1 MLSFAKYVCVSNMKY
16 ILVHKIKKNICIC
29 ICTCMYVYSNSHFID
44 QRTKEKNYM
53 GRIKRVIS
61 G

>member
-44 QRTKEKNYM
+44 QRTKGKKLY
-53 GRIKRVIS
+53 G
-61 G
+61 